1 MPIID
6 VKNMLS
12 ELRVRE
18 SMRRIAV
25 SIQTDT
31 SIEQTIRSVIKHKV
45 SAILVMD
52 KNLEP
57 VGVVS
62 KTDIMSA
69 YYAGV
74 PIGYPAKLIMRS
86 PLIVCSPGDSLE
98 QVLNTMSI
106 NRIHRVY
113 VQSEQ
118 PASATGVISY
128 PDIVGLLYRY
138 CHRCPRSIQRRHSR
152 NDSGDWMRVREIM
165 TPSVQAVDEEETLH
179 DVMER
184 LSELRFGAI
193 LVTGGKVPAGVVSK
207 TDLILAY
214 KHGLPTE
221 ASAKSVMRSP
231 VRSCSQDEEIAKVI
245 RQMIYWDI
253 RRFFIYRGDPAN
265 IVGVL
270 SLSDAAQAR
279 SGSCRACMPSRI
291 EVL

>member
-6 VKNMLS
+6 VKNVLS

-18 SMRRIAV
+18 VMRRIAV

-31 SIEQTIRSVIKHKV
+31 SLEQSIRCAIKHKV
-45 SAILVMD
+45 TAILVM
-52 KNLEP
+52 NRQLEP

-69 YYAGV
+69 YYAGF

-86 PLIVCSPGDSLE
+86 PLIFCAPDDSLE
-98 QVLNTMSI
+98 QALNTMSA

-113 VQSEQ
+113 VRSDER
-118 PASATGVISY
+118 AVGTGVVSY

-138 CHRCPRSIQRRHSR
+138 CHRCERSTQRRAHR
-152 NDSGDWMRVREIM
+152 GDSADWLRVREVM
-165 TPSVQAVDEEETLH
+165 TPCVHSVDEGETLKG
-179 DVMER
+179 VMER
-184 LSELRFGAI
+184 LSEQRFGAI
-193 LVTGGKVPAGVVSK
+193 LVTGEDGPAGVVSK

-214 KHGLPTE
+214 KHGVPTS
-221 ASAKSVMRSP
+221 ASAKSIMRSP

-253 RRFFIYRGDPAN
+253 RRFFVFKDNPATM
-265 IVGVL
+265 VGVL

-279 SGSCRACMPSRI
+279 SGSCRACVPSRI